1 MSQLRFLFLED
12 NPTDVELI
20 IYELNN
26 SGFKFDRKLVDN
38 KEDFLEALKTFK
50 PDIIF
55 SDFSLPNYNGLE
67 AIIEVKINYPDI
79 PLIIVTGAIN
89 EETAVDCMKAG
100 ASDYILKDKL
110 TKLGISTKL
119 ALEMAQLKKENINAN
134 ELLKEKMNIHTKS

>member
-1 MSQLRFLFLED
+1 
-12 NPTDVELI
+12 
-20 IYELNN
+20 
-26 SGFKFDRKLVDN
+26 
-38 KEDFLEALKTFK
+38 
-50 PDIIF
+50 
-55 SDFSLPNYNGLE
+55 LE

-119 ALEMAQLKKENINAN
+119 ALEMAQLKKETS
-134 ELLKEKMNIHTKS
+134 MRMSY